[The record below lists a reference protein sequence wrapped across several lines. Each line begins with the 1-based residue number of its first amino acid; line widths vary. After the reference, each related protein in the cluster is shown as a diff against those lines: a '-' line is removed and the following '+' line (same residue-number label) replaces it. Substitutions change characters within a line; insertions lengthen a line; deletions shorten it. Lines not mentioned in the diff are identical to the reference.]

1 MATAAVP
8 LPLEHRRPWWHAFR
22 RGRWF
27 GYIYGGPVIVAFL
40 LFNLYPMA
48 LGLYLSFT
56 DWNILSPPVWS
67 GLKNYNTMLV
77 GDPLVWQSLW
87 QTLYYALASVTGTTV
102 VSLLLALALN
112 QRLRSIGIYRTFFF
126 LPAVTSLI
134 AIAMVWRWLYNS
146 EYGLLNGLLN
156 LFGVPALNWLGD
168 DTLAMPAVIFMSV
181 WRSAGFNTV
190 LFLAGLQGVPQEYY
204 EAAQIDGA
212 NGWRRFLHITVPLV
226 SPTTF
231 FVVVNG
237 LIGSW
242 QVFDQVYILTRGG
255 PHLTTVTVVYLI
267 YSNGFEWFKTG
278 YAAALA
284 YGLFLIIMAFTAVQ
298 FLLQKRWVFYS

>member
-1 MATAAVP
+1 MATTA
-8 LPLEHRRPWWHAFR
+8 LIQKRPWWYAFR
-22 RGRWF
+22 KGRWL

-40 LFNLYPMA
+40 IFNLYPMA

-56 DWNILSPPVWS
+56 SWDILRPPKLI
-67 GLKNYNTMLV
+67 GLQNWIDLFH
-77 GDPLVWQSLW
+77 DDLLLRAIL
-87 QTLYYALASVTGTTV
+87 QTLYYAVGSVTGATAL
-102 VSLLLALALN
+102 SLALALLLN
-112 QRLRSIGIYRTFFF
+112 QKLRTIGFYRTFFF
-126 LPAVTSLI
+126 LPAVTSLV
-134 AIAMVWRWLYNS
+134 AIAMVWRWIYNT
-146 EYGLLNGLLN
+146 E
-156 LFGVPALNWLGD
+156 FGVLNAFLNSLGLNPVNWLGD
-168 DTLAMPAVIFMSV
+168 PVLAMPAVILMSI

-212 NGWRRFLHITVPLV
+212 NRWDRFWHVTLPLI

-255 PHLTTVTVVYLI
+255 PLLSTVTVVYLI
-267 YSNGFEWFKTG
+267 YSNGFEWYKTG
-278 YAAALA
+278 YASAMA
-284 YGLFLIIMAFTAVQ
+284 YGLFLIIVALTAVQ
-298 FLLQKRWVFYS
+298 FILQKRWVFYH

>member
-1 MATAAVP
+1 MATVAI
-8 LPLEHRRPWWHAFR
+8 RRPWWHAFR
-22 RGRWF
+22 RGRWL
-27 GYIYGGPVIVAFL
+27 GYVYGGPVLIAFL

-56 DWNILSPPVWS
+56 DWDILRPPVFV
-67 GLKNYNTMLV
+67 GLKNYATMPGDDLLWKAV
-77 GDPLVWQSLW
+77 G
-87 QTLYYALASVTGTTV
+87 QTLYYAVASVAGTTAL
-102 VSLLLALALN
+102 SLGLALALN
-112 QRLRSIGIYRTFFF
+112 QRLRSIGLYRTFFF
-126 LPAVTSLI
+126 LPAVTSVI
-134 AIAMVWRWLYNS
+134 AIAAVWRWLYNS
-146 EYGLLNGLLN
+146 EYGLFNGLLE
-156 LFGVPALNWLGD
+156 LAGLPGLNWLGD
-168 DTLAMPAVIFMSV
+168 PALAMPAVILMSV

-190 LFLAGLQGVPQEYY
+190 LFLAGLQGVPTEYY

-212 NGWRRFLHITVPLV
+212 SAWSRFRHITVPLV

-255 PHLTTVTVVYLI
+255 PHLSTVTVVYLI
-267 YSNGFEWFKTG
+267 YSNGFEWYKTG

-284 YGLFLIIMAFTAVQ
+284 YGLFLIILLFTGLQ
-298 FLLQKRWVFYS
+298 FLLQRRWVFYS

>member
-1 MATAAVP
+1 MATATTTATLV
-8 LPLEHRRPWWHAFR
+8 RSRPWWYAFR

-27 GYIYGGPVIVAFL
+27 GYIYGGPVIIAFL

-56 DWNILSPPVWS
+56 KWDILSPPTFN
-67 GLKNYNTMLV
+67 GLNNWADLLKDDL
-77 GDPLVWQSLW
+77 LW
-87 QTLYYALASVTGTTV
+87 RAVLQTLYYAVASVIGATAL
-102 VSLLLALALN
+102 SIALALALN
-112 QRLRSIGIYRTFFF
+112 QRLKTIGFYRTFFF
-126 LPAVTSLI
+126 LPAVTSLV
-134 AIAMVWRWLYNS
+134 AIAMVWRWIYNT
-146 EYGLLNGLLN
+146 E
-156 LFGVPALNWLGD
+156 FGVLNAFLGSLGINPVNWLGD
-168 DTLAMPAVIFMSV
+168 PVLAMPAVILMSI

-204 EAAQIDGA
+204 EAAEIDGA
-212 NGWRRFLHITVPLV
+212 SKWDRFVHITLPLI

-255 PHLTTVTVVYLI
+255 PLLSTVTVVYLI
-267 YSNGFEWFKTG
+267 YSNGFEWYKTG
-278 YAAALA
+278 YAAAMA
-284 YGLFLIIMAFTAVQ
+284 YGLFLIIIVLTAIQ
-298 FLLQKRWVFYS
+298 FRLQKRWVFYN

>member
-1 MATAAVP
+1 MATDAVR
-8 LPLEHRRPWWHAFR
+8 RRPWWHAFR
-22 RGRWF
+22 RGRWL
-27 GYIYGGPVIVAFL
+27 GYVYGGPVLIAFL

-56 DWNILSPPVWS
+56 DWDILRPPVFVGS
-67 GLKNYNTMLV
+67 KNWGTLLTDELLWRAV
-77 GDPLVWQSLW
+77 G
-87 QTLYYALASVTGTTV
+87 QTLYYAVASVAGTTAL
-102 VSLLLALALN
+102 SLGLALALN
-112 QRLRSIGIYRTFFF
+112 QRLRSIGLYRTFFF
-126 LPAVTSLI
+126 LPAVTSVI
-134 AIAMVWRWLYNS
+134 AIAAVWRWLYNS
-146 EYGLLNGLLN
+146 EYGLFNALLDQAG
-156 LFGVPALNWLGD
+156 FRPLNWLGD
-168 DTLAMPAVIFMSV
+168 SSLAMPAVILMSV

-212 NGWRRFLHITVPLV
+212 SAWSRFRHITVPLV

-278 YAAALA
+278 YASAIA
-284 YGLFLIIMAFTAVQ
+284 YWLFLIILGFTGVQ
-298 FLLQKRWVFYS
+298 FLLQRRWVFYS

>member
-1 MATAAVP
+1 MAVLAIRP
-8 LPLEHRRPWWHAFR
+8 RPWWHAFR
-22 RGRWF
+22 RGRWL
-27 GYIYGGPVIVAFL
+27 GYIYGGPVIVAFV

-56 DWNILSPPVWS
+56 DWDILRAPVWA
-67 GLKNYNTMLV
+67 GLKNYQTMLT
-77 GDPLVWQSLW
+77 DDLLW
-87 QTLYYALASVTGTTV
+87 QAIGHTLYYAVASVAGTTV
-102 VSLLLALALN
+102 LSLGLALALN
-112 QRLRSIGIYRTFFF
+112 QRLRSIGLYRTFFF
-126 LPAVTSLI
+126 LPAVTSII

-146 EYGLLNGLLN
+146 EYGLLNGLLEMVG
-156 LFGVPALNWLGD
+156 LRGLNWLGD
-168 DTLAMPAVIFMSV
+168 PALAMPAVVLMSV

-212 NGWRRFLHITVPLV
+212 NGWHRFWHITVPIV

-255 PHLTTVTVVYLI
+255 PHLSTVTVVYLI
-267 YSNGFEWFKTG
+267 YSNGFEWYKTG
-278 YAAALA
+278 YASAVA
-284 YGLFLIIMAFTAVQ
+284 YGLFLIILAFTAVQ
-298 FLLQKRWVFYS
+298 FAFQRRWVFYS

>member
-1 MATAAVP
+1 MAARV
-8 LPLEHRRPWWHAFR
+8 ERRRPWWHALR
-22 RGRWF
+22 RGRWL
-27 GYIYGGPVIVAFL
+27 GYVYGGPVLIAFA

-56 DWNILSPPVWS
+56 DWDILRPPVFV
-67 GLKNYNTMLV
+67 GAKNYGTLLTDELLWKAV
-77 GDPLVWQSLW
+77 G
-87 QTLYYALASVTGTTV
+87 QTLYYAVASVAGTTAL
-102 VSLLLALALN
+102 SLGLALALN
-112 QRLRSIGIYRTFFF
+112 QRLRSIGLYRTFFF
-126 LPAVTSLI
+126 LPAVTSVI
-134 AIAMVWRWLYNS
+134 AIAAVWRWLYNS
-146 EYGLLNGLLN
+146 EYGLINALLDMAGLR
-156 LFGVPALNWLGD
+156 PLNWLGD
-168 DTLAMPAVIFMSV
+168 ASLAMPAVILMSV

-212 NGWRRFLHITVPLV
+212 SPWSRFRHITLPLV

-255 PHLTTVTVVYLI
+255 PHLSTVTVVYLI
-267 YSNGFEWFKTG
+267 YSNGFEWYKTG
-278 YAAALA
+278 YAAAMA
-284 YGLFLIIMAFTAVQ
+284 YGLFLIILLFTAVQ
-298 FLLQKRWVFYS
+298 FVLQRRWVFYS